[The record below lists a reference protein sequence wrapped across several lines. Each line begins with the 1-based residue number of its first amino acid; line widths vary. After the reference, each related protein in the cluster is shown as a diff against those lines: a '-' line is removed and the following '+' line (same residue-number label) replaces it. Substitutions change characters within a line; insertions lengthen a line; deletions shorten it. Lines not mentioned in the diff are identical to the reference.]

1 MYVICYRKAGSI
13 FCTCQG
19 LSPDEVKSLSKH
31 KVDIFRKSYCCEFCI
46 PVLTTLAG
54 FRYHNQKDQYWVPRA
69 LIGLPGNLTVDEV
82 TNILF
87 PKRLQWEQQFQSDHG
102 DKDHSKG
109 AEEFL
114 YRILPFL
121 ATVAVQDG
129 IFWINHF
136 KRNPATVLLLSRL
149 DGKVGNRHYS
159 VWAREKR
166 NWIRDRIRER
176 ELDEEAGANER
187 RQLIAARVALERQVQ
202 TLNATCKR
210 AFNIINEMQQVLKI
224 PHANLPQAIPPQ
236 VEARQAVTVLR
247 DFSSPRIVTVEPL
260 NAYISL
266 KLLVE
271 RGKAQNHEMVM
282 KRISER
288 KKIPKQW
295 WSNPQQDRNRWSKI
309 KVFYDRILLR
319 VTESGGTESMVVAA
333 GWLDLNERGGE
344 RSLAHYYTYLK
355 QSLERYKGQQR
366 TKKRKNGPLEER
378 LDTEM

>member
-1 MYVICYRKAGSI
+1 
-13 FCTCQG
+13 
-19 LSPDEVKSLSKH
+19 
-31 KVDIFRKSYCCEFCI
+31 
-46 PVLTTLAG
+46 
-54 FRYHNQKDQYWVPRA
+54 
-69 LIGLPGNLTVDEV
+69 LTVDEV

-149 DGKVGNRHYS
+149 DGEVGNRHYS

-210 AFNIINEMQQVLKI
+210 SFSILNQMQQAPQI
-224 PHANLPQAIPPQ
+224 PQANLPQAIPPQ

-247 DFSSPRIVTVEPL
+247 DFSSPRI
-260 NAYISL
+260 
-266 KLLVE
+266 
-271 RGKAQNHEMVM
+271 
-282 KRISER
+282 
-288 KKIPKQW
+288 
-295 WSNPQQDRNRWSKI
+295 
-309 KVFYDRILLR
+309 
-319 VTESGGTESMVVAA
+319 
-333 GWLDLNERGGE
+333 
-344 RSLAHYYTYLK
+344 
-355 QSLERYKGQQR
+355 
-366 TKKRKNGPLEER
+366 R
-378 LDTEM
+378 L